1 MAFES
6 FVNILFDCFILTDS
20 FAFFLFCL
28 MSIETLPTPQNPT
41 LPLAQGRFILY
52 NMFFGENS
60 FCKEGA

>member
-1 MAFES
+1 MCQCFQLVRKAAHVRLES
-6 FVNILFDCFILTDS
+6 YAKS
-20 FAFFLFCL
+20 R
-28 MSIETLPTPQNPT
+28 